1 MSEKIKRQ
9 GILRNEKRIVCK
21 YTSQG
26 IFVALQK
33 QVIGLRGYGDSE
45 MLA

>member
-33 QVIGLRGYGDSE
+33 QVIGLRDYGDSE

>member
-1 MSEKIKRQ
+1 MSKKIKKQ

-21 YTSQG
+21 YAGQG
-26 IFVALQK
+26 IFVVLQK
-33 QVIGLRGYGDSE
+33 QVIVLRDYGDSE